1 MSSANIPSI
10 SAQEYL
16 ERKRQGESMVL
27 IDVRTAAEY
36 REGHIPTAR
45 LQPLDELNEDSLE
58 QELKHLQT
66 GSERQ
71 IVLTCHSGFRAQQAY
86 ERMRN
91 AGYRNL
97 ALLQGGTEAWKNAG
111 YPLNRCSQVISLER
125 QVQIAIGSLLLL
137 KVIFG
142 FTVHEVFFLLGAVIG
157 AGLIVAGMTR
167 WCGMARLVAA
177 MPWNRE
183 TNCVGKEPA

>member
-10 SAQEYL
+10 SAHEYL
-16 ERKRQGESMVL
+16 ERKRQGGSIAL
-27 IDVRTAAEY
+27 FDVRTAAEY
-36 REGHIPTAR
+36 REGHIPMAR
-45 LQPLDELNEDSLE
+45 LLPLDELNEEALHQELE
-58 QELKHLQT
+58 QLRPS
-66 GSERQ
+66 SEMQ
-71 IVLTCHSGFRAQQAY
+71 IVFTCHSGFRAQQAY

-91 AGYRNL
+91 AGYGNL
-97 ALLQGGTEAWKNAG
+97 LLLQGGTEAWKNAG
-111 YPLNRCSQVISLER
+111 YPLSRCSKVMSLER
-125 QVQIAIGSLLLL
+125 QVQIAIGGLLLL

-142 FTVHEVFFLLGAVIG
+142 FTVHEMFFLLGAVIG

-183 TNCVGKEPA
+183 NDCVGKEPA